1 MHFIRSDGEQ
11 IAGSLY
17 GKVLGP
23 PSGTSSG
30 ALIRF
35 TSISPEINAFLRP
48 LIDKE
53 TTHGIHKS
61 AVRTFRPNLR

>member
-53 TTHGIHKS
+53 TTARNSQVGGTHI
-61 AVRTFRPNLR
+61 